1 MSVTVIAGTLA
12 AGIFIGAAAAV
23 KLQQKRRLEE
33 LKRISEWAEWV
44 LEGTRIHSSVS
55 CQETMISRIE
65 HQMIRVQEML
75 WGQKEAAENSRD
87 EIKQLISEIAHQMRT
102 PLTNLE
108 TYTGFLQEQL
118 EEEAE
123 FPVEMYVSAIQD
135 SQRKLEFLVESFI
148 KMSRLEQQVIQ
159 LRKEDGELADTIR
172 NALGQIQSRAL
183 EQQIGF
189 QISLLPD
196 VCYPH
201 DRNWMEEAI
210 YNLLDNG
217 VKYTEAGGKIKVEML
232 DQELFVKIRIRD
244 NGPGIQEGEEA
255 LIFQRFYRGGKVT
268 AQPGFG
274 IGLYLSR
281 EIVRLHGGTLTARRL
296 TPGLELEICL
306 PKTFS

>member
-1 MSVTVIAGTLA
+1 MMLAVIAGALA
-12 AGIFIGAAAAV
+12 AGALSGAAAAGMIE
-23 KLQQKRRLEE
+23 KRRRQEE
-33 LKRISEWAEWV
+33 LKNISEWTEWILDGV
-44 LEGTRIHSSVS
+44 RIPPSVS
-55 CQETMISRIE
+55 GQETMLSRIE

-75 WGQKEAAENSRD
+75 WGQKEAAEHSRD
-87 EIKQLISEIAHQMRT
+87 EIKRLISEIAHQMRT

-108 TYTGFLQEQL
+108 TYTGFLQELL
-118 EEEAE
+118 EEEELPGA
-123 FPVEMYVSAIQD
+123 MYVSAIQD
-135 SQRKLEFLVESFI
+135 SQRKLKFLTENFI

-159 LRKEDGELADTIR
+159 LRKEEKDLAGTVR
-172 NALGQIQSRAL
+172 NALGYIQSRAR
-183 EQQIGF
+183 EKQIDF
-189 QISLLPD
+189 QIFLLPD

-217 VKYTEAGGKIKVEML
+217 VKYTETGGKIKVEMM
-232 DQELFVKIRIRD
+232 DQELFVKIRIKD

-255 LIFQRFYRGGKVT
+255 LIFQRFYRGKKVT

-281 EIVRLHGGTLTARRL
+281 EIIRLHGGMLTARRL
-296 TPGLELEICL
+296 MPGLELEICL